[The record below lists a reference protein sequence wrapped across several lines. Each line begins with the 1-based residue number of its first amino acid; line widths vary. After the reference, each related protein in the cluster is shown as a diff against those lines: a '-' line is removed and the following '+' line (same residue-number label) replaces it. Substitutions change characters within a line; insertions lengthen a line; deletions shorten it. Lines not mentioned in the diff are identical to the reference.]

1 MTGGAGVDV
10 SIELSGVYPALHTA
24 IRATRYGGKVCM
36 ASVIRGN
43 TADLWLGR
51 EFLANSL
58 TMFVPRECQ
67 RSNAAREYKPSDY
80 PLWDQFRIYDSLVCR
95 SFINV

>member
-10 SIELSGVYPALHTA
+10 SIELSGVYPAC
-24 IRATRYGGKVCM
+24 IRPFEPRGTEGRFCM

-80 PLWDQFRIYDSLVCR
+80 PCGTSSVSTTR
-95 SFINV
+95 